1 MLTGLCMWNV
11 RVFAGLRR
19 LGQTHSLETCGCV
32 QCMHYMHETD
42 QIELMLHAHYA
53 ALHVICVRTPQ
64 VCDTDINTMDAHGV
78 NHIVI
83 KLA

>member
-1 MLTGLCMWNV
+1 MYLQVCKDLV
-11 RVFAGLRR
+11 RLIAWKHVAV
-19 LGQTHSLETCGCV
+19 SK
-32 QCMHYMHETD
+32 CMHYMHETD